1 MYDLGLKDKVILI
14 TGGSDGLGYASAE
27 LLSSEEAHVVIC
39 GRRGDYLNEKAKI
52 ITEKT
57 GNEVIPI
64 RADVSIAE
72 DCKKLVEETIARFKK
87 IDVLVNNAGASAAAL
102 FEDVT
107 DRNWEDDINL
117 KLMSTIRMC
126 RLAIP
131 YMKSNNGGVIINATI
146 GGGKAP
152 NAGSLPTT
160 VTRAAGI
167 NLTKSLANQYAKDKI
182 RVNTICIGLIKS
194 AQWERRAGSGSI
206 EDFYNELSKKVPMGM
221 VGEEIDYANLVAFL
235 SSKRS
240 SYITGT
246 AINLDGGLC
255 PVV

>member
-27 LLSSEEAHVVIC
+27 LLSYEEAHVVIC

-64 RADVSIAE
+64 KADVSIAE

-167 NLTKSLANQYAKDKI
+167 NLTKSLANQYAKDQI

>member
-1 MYDLGLKDKVILI
+1 MYDLDLKNKVILI
-14 TGGSDGLGYASAE
+14 TGGSDGLGYASAK
-27 LLSSEEAHVVIC
+27 LLSSEGAHVVVC

-52 ITEKT
+52 ISEKT
-57 GNEVIPI
+57 KNDVLPI
-64 RADVSIAE
+64 QADVSKTD
-72 DCKKLVEETIARFKK
+72 DCKRLVEETISKFKK

-102 FEDVT
+102 FEDVS
-107 DRNWEDDINL
+107 DKNWEDDINL

-126 RLAIP
+126 RLVIP

-167 NLTKSLANQYAKDKI
+167 NLTKSLANQYAIDQI

-194 AQWERRAGSGSI
+194 AQWERRAGSGSV
-206 EDFYNELSKKVPMGM
+206 EDFYNELSKKVPMGL

>member
-1 MYDLGLKDKVILI
+1 M
-14 TGGSDGLGYASAE
+14 GYASAE

-39 GRRGDYLNEKAKI
+39 GRRGDYLHEKAKI

-57 GNEVIPI
+57 GNEVVPI
-64 RADVSIAE
+64 RADVSIAD

-107 DRNWEDDINL
+107 DKNWEDDINL

-167 NLTKSLANQYAKDKI
+167 NLTKSLANQYAKDQI

-206 EDFYNELSKKVPMGM
+206 EDFYNELSKKVPMGL